1 MFGYCIDTRP
11 FLLITQFHGLKGH
24 CVTFTSLV
32 LKHDHLQ
39 NEWCRIMY
47 ECSDALL
54 YIHSKGYL
62 HNDLKGD
69 NVIISDDNN
78 TLHPVII
85 DFGKSTTLS
94 KGKLYK
100 LSQRDQDKYRKYHK
114 HIAIEVIRGTHPQS
128 QASDIYAFGLLL
140 SLLCKHKPNEDLC
153 KLAVWCIKGNPEK

>member
-1 MFGYCIDTRP
+1 M
-11 FLLITQFHGLKGH
+11 
-24 CVTFTSLV
+24 TFTSLV

-39 NEWCRIMY
+39 NEWCRIVY

-78 TLHPVII
+78 PLHPVII

-153 KLAVWCIKGNPEK
+153 KLAVWCIKGNPEKRPQTQQLATELKAQCQETNL